1 MKKFEASLPGTYD
14 VILMDLRMPFMD
26 GLTATRTI
34 RASGRPDSMTVPILA
49 MTANAFA
56 EDVQKSL
63 AAGLDA
69 HITKPIEPK
78 VLFAELERVLRR
90 NGRL

>member
-1 MKKFEASLPGTYD
+1 
-14 VILMDLRMPFMD
+14 
-26 GLTATRTI
+26 
-34 RASGRPDSMTVPILA
+34 